1 MSLLSRLLLT
11 IVTLT
16 SCVTMSFAQGQT
28 PVGKDLTVTVKVTD
42 KTGAM
47 PGASVLVKG
56 TTNGQITGPDGTAT
70 LSNVPA
76 DATLVI
82 SFVGYQDVELQ
93 VNGKTSLNALLKD
106 DSLALNE
113 IVVVGYGTQ
122 KKANLTGA
130 VDQVGAETFEGR
142 ANANITQ
149 MLQGQV
155 PNLNLKFTDGRPNSS
170 PSYNIRGTTSIGQGG
185 SALVLIDGVEGSLN
199 SINPQDVES
208 VSVLKD
214 ASSTAVYGAR
224 GAFGV
229 ILVTTK
235 NPQKGRPVIN
245 YNGSVTVNRRTVVP
259 DVITDGQ
266 DCKL

>member
-11 IVTLT
+11 IATLT
-16 SCVTMSFAQGQT
+16 SCVTISFAQGQA
-28 PVGKDLTVTVKVTD
+28 PIGKDLTVTVKVTD

-76 DATLVI
+76 DATLVV
-82 SFVGYQDVELQ
+82 SFVGYQDVELH

-130 VDQVGAETFEGR
+130 VDQVGSETFEGR
-142 ANANITQ
+142 ANANIT
-149 MLQGQV
+149 
-155 PNLNLKFTDGRPNSS
+155 
-170 PSYNIRGTTSIGQGG
+170 
-185 SALVLIDGVEGSLN
+185 
-199 SINPQDVES
+199 
-208 VSVLKD
+208 
-214 ASSTAVYGAR
+214 
-224 GAFGV
+224 
-229 ILVTTK
+229 
-235 NPQKGRPVIN
+235 
-245 YNGSVTVNRRTVVP
+245 
-259 DVITDGQ
+259 
-266 DCKL
+266 

>member
-11 IVTLT
+11 IATLT
-16 SCVTMSFAQGQT
+16 SCVTISFAQGQA
-28 PVGKDLTVTVKVTD
+28 PIGKDLTVTVKVTD

-76 DATLVI
+76 DATLVV
-82 SFVGYQDVELQ
+82 SFVGYQDVELH

-130 VDQVGAETFEGR
+130 VDQVGAETFDGR

-155 PNLNLKFTDGRPNSS
+155 PNLNLKFTDGRPLTVHH
-170 PSYNIRGTTSIGQGG
+170 PTTSEAPHP
-185 SALVLIDGVEGSLN
+185 SARAEALSCL
-199 SINPQDVES
+199 
-208 VSVLKD
+208 
-214 ASSTAVYGAR
+214 STAWRATR
-224 GAFGV
+224 AFSTRM
-229 ILVTTK
+229 ISS
-235 NPQKGRPVIN
+235 QFQ
-245 YNGSVTVNRRTVVP
+245 Y
-259 DVITDGQ
+259 
-266 DCKL
+266 

>member
-16 SCVTMSFAQGQT
+16 SCVTMSFAQGQISI
-28 PVGKDLTVTVKVTD
+28 GNDLTVTVKVTD

-76 DATLVI
+76 DATLVV
-82 SFVGYQDVELQ
+82 SFVGYQDVELH

-130 VDQVGAETFEGR
+130 VD
-142 ANANITQ
+142 
-149 MLQGQV
+149 
-155 PNLNLKFTDGRPNSS
+155 
-170 PSYNIRGTTSIGQGG
+170 
-185 SALVLIDGVEGSLN
+185 
-199 SINPQDVES
+199 
-208 VSVLKD
+208 
-214 ASSTAVYGAR
+214 
-224 GAFGV
+224 
-229 ILVTTK
+229 
-235 NPQKGRPVIN
+235 
-245 YNGSVTVNRRTVVP
+245 
-259 DVITDGQ
+259 
-266 DCKL
+266 